1 MPKEEDGFKG
11 ISLKASLVNEV
22 EALIKT
28 NPGYRSVAEFVSE
41 AIRLRL
47 EELRKGT
54 LRKEA

>member
-1 MPKEEDGFKG
+1 MPSEENGFKG
-11 ISLKASLVNEV
+11 VSLKTSLVNEV

-28 NPGYRSVAEFVSE
+28 NSGYRSVAEFVSE

-47 EELRKGT
+47 EELCKGT